1 MKRFRLL
8 ALVILL
14 SITQTHVAEAGY
26 SLKITVKDVNTIWMY
41 SEKSTFIDGDP
52 EIPMYKKRL
61 AAYAKTSKAKSE
73 AIAQC
78 KEEGIYYNTR
88 IKVLDARNGTAG
100 LGNLKTLTVS
110 TMKVASFLAD
120 LPEYTEEEAEELEY
134 EYDYYEDYP
143 DYIEEG
149 YVSYFLEFTCSHVGI
164 VSLITSNAYKIYID
178 GDFVGEY
185 SRSELTKM
193 KWAIS
198 LIEGDI

>member
-14 SITQTHVAEAGY
+14 SIAQTHVAEAAY

-41 SEKSTFIDGDP
+41 SEKSTFVSGDP
-52 EIPMYKKRL
+52 DITMYKKRL
-61 AAYAKTSKAKSE
+61 AAYAKTSKAKS
-73 AIAQC
+73 AAVAQC
-78 KEEGIYYNTR
+78 KEEGVYYNTR

-110 TMKVASFLAD
+110 TMKIASYLSD
-120 LPEYTEEEAEELEY
+120 LPEYTEEEDEELDS

-149 YVSYFLEFTCSHVGI
+149 YVSYFLEFTCSHVGT
-164 VSLITSNAYKIYID
+164 VSLISSNAYKIYID
-178 GDFVGEY
+178 GDYLGEL
-185 SRSELTKM
+185 SRAELIKM
-193 KWAIS
+193 KWSIS
-198 LIEGDI
+198 VLEEDI

>member
-14 SITQTHVAEAGY
+14 SFSQNHVAEAAAK
-26 SLKITVKDVNTIWMY
+26 LKVTVKDVNTIWML
-41 SEKSTFIDGDP
+41 SEKSTFISGDP
-52 EIPMYKKRL
+52 EIAAYKKRL
-61 AAYAKTSKAKSE
+61 AAYAKTSKAKSA
-73 AIAQC
+73 AIAEC
-78 KEEGIYYNTR
+78 KNEGVYYNTR

-110 TMKVASFLAD
+110 TMKVASYLAD

-143 DYIEEG
+143 DYVEEG
-149 YVSYFLEFTCSHVGI
+149 YVSYYLEFTCSHVGT
-164 VSLITSNAYKIYID
+164 VSLISSNAYKIYVD

-185 SRSELTKM
+185 TRTELSKK
-193 KWAIS
+193 KWSIS
-198 LIEGDI
+198 LIEEDI

>member
-26 SLKITVKDVNTIWMY
+26 SLKITVKDVNTIWMN
-41 SEKSTFIDGDP
+41 SETSTFVSGDP
-52 EIPMYKKRL
+52 EIQIFKKKIT
-61 AAYAKTSKAKSE
+61 AFAKTSQAKSE
-73 AIAQC
+73 AIARC

-100 LGNLKTLTVS
+100 LGNLKSLTVS
-110 TMKVASFLAD
+110 TIKVASYLSD
-120 LPEYTEEEAEELEY
+120 LPEYTEEEAEELDA

-149 YVSYFLEFTCSHVGI
+149 YVSYYLEFTCSIAGT
-164 VSLITSNAYKIYID
+164 VSLISSNAYKIYID
-178 GDFVGEY
+178 GDFLGEF
-185 SRSELTKM
+185 SKAELVKM
-193 KWAIS
+193 KWS
-198 LIEGDI
+198 VSVIEEDI